1 MKFRDREHFLEELNK
16 SFTREVEN
24 LEELKK
30 SIKKPLFRH
39 GSTIHITKAV
49 AGKGYGVE
57 EHTAEGE
64 KVSHEN
70 VPFQT
75 LDSKMNS
82 LPKHLKQ
89 KEGPKELLRMKDSK
103 HEGALLYHSATVS
116 HNLMPKNKKTGEI
129 SKWEKLE
136 PHGKPHGTGSG
147 KKEE

>member
-1 MKFRDREHFLEELNK
+1 MKFKDRQHFLEELHK
-16 SFTREVEN
+16 SFTKEFEN
-24 LEELKK
+24 FEELEK

-57 EHTAEGE
+57 EHTVNGE
-64 KVSHEN
+64 KISHEN
-70 VPFQT
+70 VPFQA
-75 LDSKMNS
+75 LDSKMNT

-89 KEGPKELLRMKDSK
+89 KEGPKQLLRMKDSK

-116 HNLMPKNKKTGEI
+116 HNSMPINKKTGEI
-129 SKWEKLE
+129 KKWEKLYPNGE
-136 PHGKPHGTGSG
+136 PHGTGSG

>member
-1 MKFRDREHFLEELNK
+1 MKFRNREHFLEELNK

-30 SIKKPLFRH
+30 SIKKPLFQH

-49 AGKGYGVE
+49 ARKGYGVE
-57 EHTAEGE
+57 EHTANGK
-64 KVSHEN
+64 KVLHEN

-75 LDSKMNS
+75 LDSKMNVR
-82 LPKHLKQ
+82 PRTLKQ

-116 HNLMPKNKKTGEI
+116 HQTKSGAIGKVFHYER
-129 SKWEKLE
+129 LE
-136 PHGKPHGTGSG
+136 PNGQPHGKGSG